1 MSKAAIVVII
11 LALVAGCALGCSPG
25 GSSDSATGEG
35 IEWLTDWTQALEKA
49 QSENKPLAIY
59 FYTDVC
65 PSCRKVE
72 QSVFTDAEVGDFFN
86 KSFVPLKSNAGRST
100 LYRKYGISAVPTI
113 VFSSPDGYEGS
124 NEIARITGAKAA
136 DEFVQVGQSVLDQW
150 PGLTS
155 TIQTP

>member
-1 MSKAAIVVII
+1 MSRAAILVIV
-11 LALVAGCALGCSPG
+11 LALVAGCVLGCSSG
-25 GSSDSATGEG
+25 ESSGSASGEG

-49 QSENKPLAIY
+49 QDEDKPLAIY

-72 QSVFTDAEVGDFFN
+72 DSVFKDGEVGDFFN
-86 KSFVPLKSNAGRST
+86 ESFVSLKSNAGRST
-100 LYRKYGISAVPTI
+100 LYKKYGISAVPTI

-124 NEIARITGAKAA
+124 NEIGRITGARPA
-136 DEFVQVGQSVLDQW
+136 DEFVQVGQEMLDQW
-150 PGLTS
+150 SSLTA

>member
-1 MSKAAIVVII
+1 MPRAAILVII
-11 LALVAGCALGCSPG
+11 LALVAGCALGCSSG
-25 GSSDSATGEG
+25 GSSEGGSGEG
-35 IEWLTDWTQALEKA
+35 INWMTDWTQALDKA
-49 QSENKPLAIY
+49 QTENKLLAIY

-72 QSVFTDAEVGDFFN
+72 KNVFSDGEVGDFYN

-100 LYRKYGISAVPTI
+100 LYKKYGISAVPAV
-113 VFSSPDGYEGS
+113 VFSSPDGYDGA
-124 NEIARITGAKAA
+124 NELARIIGDKPA

-150 PGLTS
+150 SGLTS